1 MTVVPISEYTQQG
14 QPQMHGKIRLG
25 GHKTAT
31 APGRKLRAFRF
42 TSPDEHAIRELAAIY
57 GGEPKPWSDPKAN
70 PNDQWEVFTDADQI
84 RVWVPPAGLSCYY
97 ETWSGGGCV
106 RRCDGISVEVAQ
118 RDDMV
123 TLPCLCKQ
131 EGKLTCKPR
140 SRLNVI
146 LPDIVF
152 GGVWRCETSGKHAAR
167 EMPAMERLIDQLQV
181 RGVVEAVL
189 CLEQAQS
196 EGGQKRYVVPRL
208 RLADSAL
215 ALVAG
220 NATVGM
226 LHPGARAELG
236 TGTLSEP
243 PGAAEGPIVGIR
255 EQAQEWFDADDE
267 VIDAEVVEERADGP
281 LHPSVPVEV
290 VSVGAGPPLSAAAPP
305 SRPRTGK
312 LNARETKFLLEC
324 TAAAEFVPGT
334 DGDWIRHAL
343 CRKVSRGRTA
353 SSRALSSDELA
364 EGIDLAMSLVAET
377 MRGTILKD
385 DPPALA
391 LEEVV
396 AP

>member
-1 MTVVPISEYTQQG
+1 MTVVPIAEYTQQG

-84 RVWVPPAGLSCYY
+84 RVWVPPAGLSCFY

-131 EGKLTCKPR
+131 EGRLTCKPR

-236 TGTLSEP
+236 TGTLPEP

-255 EQAQEWFDADDE
+255 EQGQEWFDADDE
-267 VIDAEVVEERADGP
+267 VIDAVLVDG
-281 LHPSVPVEV
+281 PVEV
-290 VSVGAGPPLSAAAPP
+290 RIPPREEGEESAEVAPPLPAAASP
-305 SRPRTGK
+305 SRKSAKFQTK
-312 LNARETKFLLEC
+312 LVLSVKEASSTCGVDETLL
-324 TAAAEFVPGT
+324 
-334 DGDWIRHAL
+334 RHAL
-343 CRKVSRGRTA
+343 SRKA
-353 SSRALSSDELA
+353 SAGATSSSKELTPEAASQVIEWATEICNGATVEVLSE
-364 EGIDLAMSLVAET
+364 
-377 MRGTILKD
+377 
-385 DPPALA
+385 DPPKVRLGG
-391 LEEVV
+391 
-396 AP
+396 